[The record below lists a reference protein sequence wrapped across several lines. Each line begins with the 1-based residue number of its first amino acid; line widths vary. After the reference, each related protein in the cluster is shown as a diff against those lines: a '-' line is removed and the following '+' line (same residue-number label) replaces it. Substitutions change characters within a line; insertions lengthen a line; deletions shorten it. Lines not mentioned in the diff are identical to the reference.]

1 VTRAVTARQYAS
13 SDARKRSSG
22 RGSFGQM
29 QTTRPRDLGALI
41 FAIGVLVVLFIVSLS
56 VGAPLR

>member
-1 VTRAVTARQYAS
+1 MPGYDS
-13 SDARKRSSG
+13 STPGKRWSG

-41 FAIGVLVVLFIVSLS
+41 LAIGVLLVLFIVSLS
-56 VGAPLR
+56 LGAPLR

>member
-1 VTRAVTARQYAS
+1 MILPTPG
-13 SDARKRSSG
+13 KRRSG

-41 FAIGVLVVLFIVSLS
+41 LAIGVLLVLFIVSLS
-56 VGAPLR
+56 LGAPLR

>member
-1 VTRAVTARQYAS
+1 VTRAATVPGYDS
-13 SDARKRSSG
+13 STPGKRWSG

-41 FAIGVLVVLFIVSLS
+41 LAIGVLLVLFIVSLS
-56 VGAPLR
+56 LGAPLR